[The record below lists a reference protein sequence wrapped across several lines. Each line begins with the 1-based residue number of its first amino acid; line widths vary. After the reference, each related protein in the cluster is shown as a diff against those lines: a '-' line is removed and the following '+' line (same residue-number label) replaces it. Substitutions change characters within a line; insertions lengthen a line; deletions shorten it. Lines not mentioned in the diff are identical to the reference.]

1 MRTIYTVLYLLLAC
15 VPVALAETYEPSA
28 PVVSESADA
37 LSLQEAMDLAL
48 NANAE
53 IAVALRE
60 REAVE
65 GMQMQAAARP
75 NPVASARMEDTRSST
90 RETTL
95 EVSQPLELGNK
106 RAMRMEAADRYYDAA
121 SAGVALK
128 KAEIQ
133 ADVSAAFYGVLAAQE
148 RLRLAESSL
157 EVAQRASD
165 AASKRVQ
172 AGKISP
178 VEETR
183 SRIAESSVRLELN
196 QAKSALNI
204 ARKQLT
210 ALWGNALP
218 SFSEADGRVDSI
230 ETVPVLD
237 QLVQRLDQAPALQRA
252 RLEVDTRSA
261 LVDVEKTRATPDV
274 SITVGAKRNEEL
286 GLNQAVLGLSVPIPL
301 FNRNQGNIQE
311 ALSRADKA
319 RAEVA
324 ALRIQLETALARAY
338 ERLETARQAATSYQ
352 DDILPGAQ
360 SAFDAAVKGFEF
372 GKFSFLEVL
381 DAQRTLVQAKS
392 QYLNALLQAH
402 EATAD
407 IKRILGDATST
418 QDGY

>member
-1 MRTIYTVLYLLLAC
+1 M
-15 VPVALAETYEPSA
+15 
-28 PVVSESADA
+28 
-37 LSLQEAMDLAL
+37 
-48 NANAE
+48 
-53 IAVALRE
+53 
-60 REAVE
+60 
-65 GMQMQAAARP
+65 
-75 NPVASARMEDTRSST
+75 
-90 RETTL
+90 
-95 EVSQPLELGNK
+95 
-106 RAMRMEAADRYYDAA
+106 
-121 SAGVALK
+121 
-128 KAEIQ
+128 
-133 ADVSAAFYGVLAAQE
+133 
-148 RLRLAESSL
+148 
-157 EVAQRASD
+157 
-165 AASKRVQ
+165 Q

-230 ETVPVLD
+230 ETVPVLGE
-237 QLVQRLDQAPALQRA
+237 LIQRLDQAPALQRA

-311 ALSRADKA
+311 AMSRADKA

-360 SAFDAAVKGFEF
+360 SAFDAAAKGFEF

-407 IKRILGDATST
+407 IKRILGDAIST